1 MAQPVALPSPVA
13 RHFDATPWEA
23 GTEVTASGI
32 SWAAVLAGA
41 VAAAALSLILLA
53 LGTGVG
59 LSAISPW
66 SGATDSVSKI
76 GTTAICWLV
85 ATQILASA
93 MGGYLAGR
101 LRTKWVT
108 VHTHEVYF
116 RDTAHGFLVW
126 AVGLVVTAAFLATAA
141 TAMVGGMTRFG
152 ASASSAADP
161 NAYFVDALF
170 RSDRPAA
177 DRSSVPERTEVGG
190 VLAYGLRHD
199 GISAAD
205 KAYLSGLVA
214 ARTGLSQADADKR
227 VSDIWEQVL
236 QSAETA
242 RRAMAHLSYWTFLAL
257 LVGAFSASLAATLG
271 GKERDHV
278 VHV

>member
-1 MAQPVALPSPVA
+1 MADPVAPPFSHA
-13 RHFDATPWEA
+13 RHFDATPSDA
-23 GTEVTASGI
+23 STEVTASGI
-32 SWAAVLAGA
+32 SWAAVFAGA

-59 LSAISPW
+59 LSSISPW
-66 SGATDSVSKI
+66 SGATDSASKI

-85 ATQILASA
+85 ASQILASS

-126 AVGLVVTAAFLATAA
+126 AVGLVVTAAFLASAA
-141 TAMVGGMTRFG
+141 TAMVGGMSKSGASG
-152 ASASSAADP
+152 ASASDP

-170 RSDRPAA
+170 RSDRAVA
-177 DRSSVPERTEVGG
+177 DPIGIAERAEVGG
-190 VLAYGLRHD
+190 ILANGLRHED
-199 GISAAD
+199 IPAVD
-205 KAYLSGLVA
+205 KVYLSGLVA
-214 ARTGLSQADADKR
+214 ARTGLSQGDADKR
-227 VSDIWEQVL
+227 VSDIWEQVR

-242 RRAMAHLSYWTFLAL
+242 RRAIAHLAYWMFLAL
-257 LVGAFSASLAATLG
+257 LVGAFSASLAATFG
-271 GKERDHV
+271 GKQRDHV
-278 VHV
+278 LHV